1 MTIETLPGMPVT
13 VERDVPAAMRDGTVL
28 RADVYRPSERSPDG
42 VPVLLARSPYDKRV
56 NVSTFGNTHPAWYAS
71 HGYMVVIQDTRGR
84 YTSEGDF
91 YPFAHESDDGYD
103 TVEWAATLPGS
114 NGDVGMFGF
123 SYVGA
128 TQLLAAVTRP
138 PSLRSIAPGF
148 TASQYYDGWTYNGG
162 ALAAAFVCYWAN
174 LLALGSAV
182 RAEDRAAVDALGAS
196 LGAAEGWFW
205 SLPLSEFP
213 PLQGG
218 YAPYFYDWLEHC
230 TYDDY
235 WKQWSIDSDYSRIE
249 VPALHFGGWWD
260 VFLSG
265 TVKNFTGL
273 SAGAGTEAAR
283 RAQKLLVGPWTHMPW
298 TPVSRCGGDGPS
310 TNEIDDWQL
319 RWFDH
324 TLKGVDT
331 GVLDHPVTVFTLDG
345 GWRDLDGWPPSDT
358 VAEDWYI
365 HSRGR
370 ANSKFGDGTLDRV
383 PPAAEPPDIFVYD
396 PGVPIPSMGGH
407 SCCFDTITPMGPADQ
422 HQAEVS
428 RMILVYTSEPLADDI
443 ELLGDV
449 SVTVHAASTATR
461 HRLHRPAVRGRSR
474 RPQRQP
480 PGGHPEGPLP
490 PLAQRARAARSRR
503 GLRAAHRP
511 RPRRRPRAGRVAAA
525 ARLIQ
530 LGLPPVG
537 PQPQHGRHTA
547 SGQRSSGSPGHP
559 DRAPQHRPPDQDH
572 TSSPP
577 TVGRAARCRT
587 QGTTTGRTSARG
599 QPGSAVR

>member
-13 VERDVPAAMRDGTVL
+13 IERDVPAIMRDGTVL
-28 RADVYRPSERSPDG
+28 RADVYRPSSPDAMAG
-42 VPVLLARSPYDKRV
+42 QDGLPVLLARSPYDKRV
-56 NVSTFGNTHPAWYAS
+56 NVSTFGNTHPAWYAA
-71 HGYMVVIQDTRGR
+71 HGYMAVIQDCRGR
-84 YTSEGDF
+84 YTSDGDF
-91 YPFAHESDDGYD
+91 YPFAHETNDGYD
-103 TVEWAATLPGS
+103 TVEWAARLDGA

-128 TQLLAAVTRP
+128 TQLLAAIARP

-182 RAEDRAAVDALGAS
+182 RAGDRAAVDALSAS

-205 SLPLSEFP
+205 WLPLSEFP

-235 WKQWSIDSDYSRIE
+235 WKRWSIDADYSRIE
-249 VPALHFGGWWD
+249 VPALHIGGWWD
-260 VFLSG
+260 VFLGG

-273 SAGAGTEAAR
+273 SADAGTDAAR

-298 TPVSRCGGDGPS
+298 TPVSRCSGEGPS
-310 TNEIDDWQL
+310 TNEIDDWHL

-331 GVLDHPVTVFTLDG
+331 GVLDRPATVFTLDG
-345 GWRDLDGWPPSDT
+345 GWRDLDQWPPPD
-358 VAEDWYI
+358 AEAQDWYV

-370 ANSKFGDGTLDRV
+370 ANSKFGDGTLDRD

-396 PGVPIPSMGGH
+396 PGVPIPSLGGH
-407 SCCFDTITPMGPADQ
+407 SCCFDAITPMGPADQ
-422 HQAEVS
+422 HRAEVS
-428 RMILVYTSEPLADDI
+428 RMILVYTSEPLAADI

-449 SVTVHAASTATR
+449 SVTLHAATTAPDTDFTA
-461 HRLHRPAVRGRSR
+461 RLCVVDPDGRSVNL
-474 RPQRQP
+474 Q
-480 PGGHPEGPLP
+480 EGIL
-490 PLAQRARAARSRR
+490 RARYRRSLSEPEPLVP
-503 GLRAAHRP
+503 GEVYELRIDLGPVGAHVP
-511 RPRRRPRAGRVAAA
+511 AGSRLRLDISSSDFPQWDRNLNSGGTPLQDSALVAAPA
-525 ARLIQ
+525 TQTLLHNAEHPTRIT
-530 LGLPPVG
+530 LPV
-537 PQPQHGRHTA
+537 RRAITND
-547 SGQRSSGSPGHP
+547 GS
-559 DRAPQHRPPDQDH
+559 
-572 TSSPP
+572 
-577 TVGRAARCRT
+577 
-587 QGTTTGRTSARG
+587 
-599 QPGSAVR
+599 

>member
-1 MTIETLPGMPVT
+1 MTIENLPGMPVT
-13 VERDVPAAMRDGTVL
+13 IERDMAATMRDGTVL
-28 RADVYRPSERSPDG
+28 RADVYRPTGPAVAGSDDG

-71 HGYMVVIQDTRGR
+71 HGYMVVIQDCRGR
-84 YTSEGDF
+84 YTSGGDF
-91 YPFAHESDDGYD
+91 YPFAHETDDGYD
-103 TVEWAATLPGS
+103 TVEWAARLDGA

-128 TQLLAAVTRP
+128 TQLLAAVARP

-148 TASQYYDGWTYNGG
+148 TGSQYYDGWTYNGG

-182 RAEDRAAVDALGAS
+182 RAGDRAAVDALSAS

-205 SLPLSEFP
+205 WLPLSEFP

-235 WKQWSIDSDYSRIE
+235 WKRWSIDADYSRIE
-249 VPALHFGGWWD
+249 VPALHIGGWWD
-260 VFLSG
+260 VFLGG
-265 TVKNFTGL
+265 TAKNFTGL
-273 SAGAGTEAAR
+273 SAGAGTEAAQ

-310 TNEIDDWQL
+310 TNEIDDWHL
-319 RWFDH
+319 RWFDQ

-331 GVLDHPVTVFTLDG
+331 GVLDCPATVFTLDG
-345 GWRDLDGWPPSDT
+345 GWRDLDGWPPSDAA
-358 VAEDWYI
+358 AEDWYI

-370 ANSKFGDGTLDRV
+370 ANSKFGDGTLDRN

-396 PGVPIPSMGGH
+396 PGVPIPSLGGH

-422 HQAEVS
+422 HRAEVS
-428 RMILVYTSEPLADDI
+428 RMILVYTSEPLAADI

-449 SVTVHAASTATR
+449 SVTLHAATTATDTDFTA
-461 HRLHRPAVRGRSR
+461 RLCVVDPDGRSVNLQEGILRARYR
-474 RPQRQP
+474 RSLSDPEPLVPGEVYELRIELGPVGASVPAGSRLRLDISSSDFPQWDRNLNSGGP
-480 PGGHPEGPLP
+480 PGAESALAAAPATQTVLHDAEHPTRITLP
-490 PLAQRARAARSRR
+490 VC
-503 GLRAAHRP
+503 
-511 RPRRRPRAGRVAAA
+511 RVAAA
-525 ARLIQ
+525 PRK
-530 LGLPPVG
+530 
-537 PQPQHGRHTA
+537 
-547 SGQRSSGSPGHP
+547 
-559 DRAPQHRPPDQDH
+559 
-572 TSSPP
+572 
-577 TVGRAARCRT
+577 
-587 QGTTTGRTSARG
+587 
-599 QPGSAVR
+599 